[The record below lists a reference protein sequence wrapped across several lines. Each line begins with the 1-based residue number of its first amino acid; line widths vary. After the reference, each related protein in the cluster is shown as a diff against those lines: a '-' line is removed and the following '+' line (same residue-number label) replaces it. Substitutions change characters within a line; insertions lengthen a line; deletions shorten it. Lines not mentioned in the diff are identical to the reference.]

1 MGTDTARGGRR
12 RRAGTATATGARG
25 PVVRRAL
32 VAVALAAA
40 VIAACSTPAVRT
52 ELARSF
58 TRQDRPYLE
67 LYFTELPFLAGSKL
81 QAQLALTAHGGPTA
95 DGPTAAELA
104 DGAPRQVSGS
114 FVLKA
119 EADRDGEPLATGW
132 ATVRAVDGQAQVVD
146 VAVPGAQDAD
156 ALRVSVAGRSEYVV
170 GHLETAE

>member
-1 MGTDTARGGRR
+1 
-12 RRAGTATATGARG
+12 
-25 PVVRRAL
+25 

-40 VIAACSTPAVRT
+40 VAAAYSTPAIRT

-81 QAQLALTAHGGPTA
+81 QARVALTAHGGPA
-95 DGPTAAELA
+95 SAGPSAEDLSE
-104 DGAPRQVSGS
+104 GAPRQASGS

-119 EADRDGEPLATGW
+119 EADRDGEPVATGW
-132 ATVRAVDGQAQVVD
+132 ATVRAVDGQAEVVD

-156 ALRVSVAGRSEYVV
+156 TLRVSVAGRSEYVV